1 MESLYIRSM
10 PKMLQEERKIEGK
23 RDIKRER
30 RRRRYI
36 YMFLLPVEE
45 PPTLKYL
52 FTSLNVKLIH
62 RFINQ
67 SINRSPNHPS
77 KIMNLLILIATALFT
92 TLVSC
97 DVRIPILLLLPPL
110 PPHHTPIISI
120 SISHN
125 NLLITSSLT
134 PKPKSFNNRN
144 AWPSPEESAMEVEL
158 VTAELQ
164 KVESVRLVER

>member
-1 MESLYIRSM
+1 
-10 PKMLQEERKIEGK
+10 
-23 RDIKRER
+23 
-30 RRRRYI
+30 
-36 YMFLLPVEE
+36 MFLLPVEE
-45 PPTLKYL
+45 PPTSEYL
-52 FTSLNVKLIH
+52 FISLNDKSIH

-67 SINRSPNHPS
+67 SVNQSSTHSYS
-77 KIMNLLILIATALFT
+77 KIMNFLILIATALFT

-97 DVRIPILLLLPPL
+97 DVRIPILPPPLLL

-120 SISHN
+120 SHKKIADYLFTN
-125 NLLITSSLT
+125 TKTNIL
-134 PKPKSFNNRN
+134 NNRN